1 MRSKIKAMLETEKK
15 NFSVE
20 RLGEQG
26 QITLPDEYRRALDL
40 SSGSQIVLLQV
51 GDALVVTPFD
61 EELSNLT
68 SHLESAMHE
77 AGCSVEDL
85 LEEARKARAEIVQEE
100 FGEIK

>member
-1 MRSKIKAMLETEKK
+1 MLETEKK

-20 RLGEQG
+20 RVGEQG
-26 QITLPDEYRRALDL
+26 QITIPDEYRRAFSL

-51 GDALVVTPFD
+51 GDALVVAPYD

-85 LEEARKARAEIVQEE
+85 LEETRKARTEIVREE
-100 FGEIK
+100 FGEIE